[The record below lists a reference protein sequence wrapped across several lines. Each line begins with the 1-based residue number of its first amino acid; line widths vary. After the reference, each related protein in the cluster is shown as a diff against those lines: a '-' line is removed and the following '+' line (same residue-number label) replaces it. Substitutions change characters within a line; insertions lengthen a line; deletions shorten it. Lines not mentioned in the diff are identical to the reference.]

1 MRSRSLYL
9 ALTLAV
15 AAAACSRPAPLG
27 PGLPGGDGTDIGTGG
42 TGGGG
47 GGGTGGGITDG
58 DPEGPPPPPPIVTV
72 DPSVFALT
80 LTGSFSSTG
89 TTTGIIF
96 LTTGKAKWN
105 VGTCTGDVALGTD
118 GTWVTSTGSSAPHN
132 PNCIA
137 WWSNGHSGANGKGI
151 CTFTSLGYIGLWLN
165 PGGHRTSPYHTKC
178 LETGTV
184 SSTLTLTFTQAAT
197 LYTANDG
204 TGKKILDFSD
214 GTGVTG
220 QLVYT
225 GTTADYTT
233 GTGVITATDGTGGI
247 WTMDLSQ
254 EAFYWYTG
262 VVNGDVVGQ
271 LQSPGV
277 EAVACN
283 TTVGCV
289 LATVVIGS

>member
-1 MRSRSLYL
+1 MRSRSLLL

-15 AAAACSRPAPLG
+15 AAAACSRPAPLD
-27 PGLPGGDGTDIGTGG
+27 PGLTGGTGTGTDTGTGG
-42 TGGGG
+42 T
-47 GGGTGGGITDG
+47 GGITDG

-72 DPSVFALT
+72 DPSVFNTT
-80 LTGSFSSTG
+80 LTGSFTSSG
-89 TTTGIIF
+89 TTTGILF

-105 VGTCTGDVALGTD
+105 VGTCTGNIALGTD
-118 GTWVTSTGSSAPHN
+118 GTWVTSTGSSTPHN

-165 PGGHRTSPYHTKC
+165 NGGHRTSPYHTKC

-184 SSTLTLTFTQAAT
+184 STTLTLTFSQATT

-220 QLVYT
+220 QLVYV
-225 GTTADYTT
+225 GSIGDYTT
-233 GTGVITATDGTGGI
+233 GTGVITAIDGTGGT

-254 EAFYWYTG
+254 DAFYWYTG
-262 VVNGDVVGQ
+262 VVNGDVIGE

-277 EAVACN
+277 DAVACN
-283 TTVGCV
+283 AAVGCV
-289 LATVVIGS
+289 IATVQIGS